1 MNFKES
7 TDTLNK
13 IPIQQ
18 VAGWLGVTLPRRGST
33 RCPFPDHEDKNPSF
47 EVKASG
53 TRWICYGCGRNG
65 GSIDF
70 VKEYK
75 GMDFLAAKQWL
86 EGQAYNG
93 QSATRKVT
101 VKKSVKTKPEEP
113 EKPGEVRDSSEYS
126 DVYAFLLRLCPLLES
141 GKNYLLS
148 RGITLET
155 IEAFKVAQ
163 MPRQSILPKLL
174 SKFGFER
181 IHAAGLLTQKSTAE
195 SPRIIFPWN
204 SVIFPFWEG
213 GKAVYLQA
221 RVLAGAEQYGKWR
234 NLISH
239 PKRIYN
245 VDAITQT
252 SKRPFAICEG
262 VIDTL
267 SAIELGYSAVGMMG
281 WSAKFT
287 SDQIRALRKKEVE
300 ILLDWDEKGEKGAR
314 QLREELNQY
323 GVVSIRKMLPSTTAT
338 DLNEYLKEK
347 RGLA

>member
-18 VAGWLGVTLPRRGST
+18 VAGWLGVTLPKEGST

-47 EVKASG
+47 EIKASG
-53 TRWICYGCGRNG
+53 IRWICYGCGRNG

-70 VKEYK
+70 AKEYK
-75 GMDFLAAKQWL
+75 GLDFLAAKQWL
-86 EGQAYNG
+86 EGQSSNG
-93 QSATRKVT
+93 GSAIRA
-101 VKKSVKTKPEEP
+101 VKQRAKKNIEDSKKPAEASNS
-113 EKPGEVRDSSEYS
+113 GEHA
-126 DVYAFLLRLCPLLES
+126 DVYAFLLTLCPLLER
-141 GKNYLLS
+141 GKDYLVS
-148 RGITLET
+148 RGITAPT
-155 IEAFKVAQ
+155 MEAFKVAQ
-163 MPRQSILPKLL
+163 MPHQSILPKLL

-181 IHAAGLLTQKSTAE
+181 IYAAGLLTKKSTVDD
-195 SPRIIFPWN
+195 PRIVFSWN
-204 SVIFPFWEG
+204 SVVFPFLEG
-213 GKAVYLQA
+213 GKVLYLQSRA
-221 RVLAGAEQYGKWR
+221 LDSNTKYKWQ
-234 NLISH
+234 NLSFH

-245 VDAITQT
+245 VDAITQA

-281 WSAKFT
+281 WSAKF
-287 SDQIRALRKKEVE
+287 SPDQIRVLRKKEVE
-300 ILLDWDEKGEKGAR
+300 ILLDWDDKGEKGA
-314 QLREELNQY
+314 QILRKKLNQY
-323 GVVSIRKMLPSTTAT
+323 GVVSIRKKLPCTTAT

>member
-1 MNFKES
+1 MSFKES

-18 VAGWLGVTLPRRGST
+18 IAGWLGVTLPKRGST
-33 RCPFPDHEDKNPSF
+33 HCPFPDHEDKNPSF
-47 EVKASG
+47 EVKATG
-53 TRWICYGCGRNG
+53 TRWICYGCGRKG

-86 EGQAYNG
+86 EGQSYNG
-93 QSATRKVT
+93 NSAIKT
-101 VKKSVKTKPEEP
+101 VKKAVKTTNEESKKPAETHDS
-113 EKPGEVRDSSEYS
+113 GEHS
-126 DVYAFLLRLCPLLES
+126 DVYAFLLNLCPLLES

-148 RGITLET
+148 RGITVET

-174 SKFGFER
+174 SKFGFEL
-181 IHAAGLLTQKSTAE
+181 IHAAGLLTQKSTVEA
-195 SPRIIFPWN
+195 PRIIFPWN
-204 SVIFPFWEG
+204 SIIFPFWEG
-213 GKAVYLQA
+213 NKAVYLQA
-221 RVLAGAEQYGKWR
+221 RALAGTEQYGKWR
-234 NLISH
+234 NLNSQ

-281 WSAKFT
+281 WSAKLT
-287 SDQIRALRKKEVE
+287 PDQIRALRKKEVE
-300 ILLDWDEKGEKGAR
+300 ILLDWDEKGEKGAQ

-323 GVVSIRKMLPSTTAT
+323 GVVSIRKKLPSTTAT

>member
-1 MNFKES
+1 MIDKE
-7 TDTLNK
+7 TTETLNK
-13 IPIQQ
+13 TPIQQ
-18 VAGWLGVTLPRRGST
+18 VAGWLGVTLPKRGST
-33 RCPFPDHEDKNPSF
+33 HCPFPDHEDKNPSF

-53 TRWICYGCGRNG
+53 THWICYGCGRKG

-86 EGQAYNG
+86 ENQACNG
-93 QSATRKVT
+93 GSTRT
-101 VKKSVKTKPEEP
+101 AKKAVKTKSEELR
-113 EKPGEVRDSSEYS
+113 KPAEVRDSGEHY
-126 DVYAFLLRLCPLLES
+126 DVYAFLLTLCPLLES
-141 GKNYLLS
+141 GKNYLIE

-163 MPRQSILPKLL
+163 MPRQSLLPKLFG
-174 SKFGFER
+174 KFGYER
-181 IHAAGLLTQKSTAE
+181 IHAAGLLTQKSTTE
-195 SPRIIFPWN
+195 VSRIIFPWN
-204 SVIFPFWEG
+204 SIIFPFWES

-221 RVLAGAEQYGKWR
+221 RALEGAEQYGKWR
-234 NLISH
+234 NLNFL

-287 SDQIRALRKKEVE
+287 PDQIRALRKKEVE
-300 ILLDWDEKGEKGAR
+300 ILLDWDEKGEKGAQ

-323 GVVSIRKMLPSTTAT
+323 GVVSIRKKLPSTTAT

>member
-1 MNFKES
+1 MNFKEG
-7 TDTLNK
+7 TDILNK
-13 IPIQQ
+13 ISIEQ
-18 VAGWLGVTLPRRGST
+18 VAGWLGVTLPKRGGT
-33 RCPFPDHEDKNPSF
+33 HCPFPDHEDKNPSF
-47 EVKASG
+47 EIKASG
-53 TRWICYGCGRNG
+53 TRWICYGCGRKG

-75 GMDFLAAKQWL
+75 RMDFLAAKQWL
-86 EGQAYNG
+86 EKQACNG
-93 QSATRKVT
+93 GSTIRT
-101 VKKSVKTKPEEP
+101 VKKAVRTNSEESKNP
-113 EKPGEVRDSSEYS
+113 AELRDSGDHS
-126 DVYAFLLRLCPLLES
+126 DVYTFLLTLCPLLES
-141 GKNYLLS
+141 GKKYLLS

-174 SKFGFER
+174 SRFGFER
-181 IHAAGLLTQKSTAE
+181 INAAGLLTQKSTVEA
-195 SPRIIFPWN
+195 PRIIFPWN
-204 SVIFPFWEG
+204 SVIFPFWEAS
-213 GKAVYLQA
+213 KAVYLQA
-221 RVLAGAEQYGKWR
+221 RALAGAEQYGKWR
-234 NLISH
+234 NLNSQ

-281 WSAKFT
+281 WSAKFKP
-287 SDQIRALRKKEVE
+287 DQIRALRKKEVE
-300 ILLDWDEKGEKGAR
+300 ILLDWDEKGEKGAQ

-323 GVVSIRKMLPSTTAT
+323 GVVSIRKKLPSKTAT